1 LNLTKQTIKEKILI
15 IIHKEDDKMKKI
27 LFMVLVALL
36 SFSFLAP
43 TALAGNEDIIIEK
56 LVEKGVLSNS
66 EAEELRK
73 EIGKEEKEV
82 KIPKWVEKVNFK
94 GDLRLRYQGQQRDN
108 ADGTTGVSRDRGRF
122 RLRAAFE
129 ADVNPQWKAGFGIA
143 SGSDDPRST
152 NQTLDNTFDSPDL
165 RIDLAY
171 AQYQPVDWL
180 TGIGG
185 KFKNPFWQPK
195 DLTWDGDIRPEGLAL
210 KFKFDSS
217 DNLEWFFTP
226 TFFIVDE
233 LSGSSSDPIIWAL
246 QAGVN
251 WKFTDNMYL
260 KFAPAYYSTD
270 NFKGNAFPNRGR
282 VGNNLGNTTDDGTDT
297 GLYVSDYKVLAI
309 DTEIGLGLSG
319 PVPFIAVFGQYI
331 QSDFDD
337 ADRPVAFRQGDD
349 LNTGWL
355 VGFKFGHKKVKELW
369 QWQAKYNYR
378 LLEKDA
384 WPDFLPDSDF
394 YGGSTNA
401 KGSEFE
407 FTLGLHKNLTLGVD
421 YYISEIDKTL
431 VGEGNREENLL
442 QVDLVLKW

>member
-1 LNLTKQTIKEKILI
+1 
-15 IIHKEDDKMKKI
+15 MKKMMFI
-27 LFMVLVALL
+27 LFVAIL
-36 SFSFLAP
+36 SFSFTGHPAI
-43 TALAGNEDIIIEK
+43 AGNDEIIIKK
-56 LVEKGVLSNS
+56 LVEKGILSNS
-66 EAEELRK
+66 EAEELRND
-73 EIGKEEKEV
+73 IGKEEKMEAEAAKEEV
-82 KIPKWVEKVNFK
+82 KIPEWVEKINFK
-94 GDLRLRYQGQQRDN
+94 GDLRLRYQGEERD
-108 ADGTTGVSRDRGRF
+108 ATDGTSGVSRNRGRF

-152 NQTLDNTFDSPDL
+152 NQTLENSFDSPDL
-165 RIDLAY
+165 RIDFAY

-195 DLTWDGDIRPEGLAL
+195 DLTWDGDINPEGLAL
-210 KFKFDSS
+210 KFGFDSS
-217 DNLEWFFTP
+217 DSLEWFFTP
-226 TFFIVDE
+226 AFFIIDE
-233 LSGSSSDPIIWAL
+233 LSGSSSDPIMYAV

-260 KFAPAYYSTD
+260 KLAPAYFATD
-270 NFKGNAFPNRGR
+270 NFKGNAFPHRGR
-282 VGNNLGNTTDDGTDT
+282 TGNNLGNTTDDGSST
-297 GLYVSDYKVLAI
+297 GNYVSEYKVFSVN
-309 DTEIGLGLSG
+309 TELGFGLSG

-349 LNTGWL
+349 LNQGWL
-355 VGFKFGHKKVKELW
+355 AGFKFGHKKIKERW

-384 WPDFLPDSDF
+384 WPDLLPDSDF
-394 YGGSTNA
+394 YGGSTNV
-401 KGSEFE
+401 KGSEIE
-407 FTLGLHKNLTLGVD
+407 FILGLHKNLTLGVD

-431 VGEGNREENLL
+431 PGEGNREENIL